1 MKKSQRA
8 LRDFEKLKSQLA
20 QTRNIVRHSK
30 NSSLWNHEKSVRKK
44 IKALKQLEHKHI
56 RGYSRVYADWVSLLD
71 ELSVRL
77 LSFYNKK
84 NKTDYDFEEIVK
96 KDREGYLNS
105 GIIAVLMSSHIPDLV
120 ADQFKKYFPKN
131 PKDEYPRARAMER
144 TFHLHLGETNTGKT
158 FRAIQQLKQAETGV
172 YLAPLR
178 ILALEIFEKLNAD
191 GVPCSLITGEEE
203 ILVEGAQH
211 VSSTVEKLSLSTPY
225 DVAVIDEIQM
235 IGNSQRGQAWTR
247 ALLGLLSPEIHVCGA
262 LNAKPLLE
270 KIIADCGDAC
280 DFKEYTRLTPLEVF
294 EKPFEFHDTQKGDA
308 LVVFSKRR
316 VLELSKYY
324 LERGV
329 KTSIIYG
336 DLPPEVRK
344 KQYAMFLNGETSILV
359 TTDAIGMGVNLPI
372 RRIIFMSMQKFDGEE
387 VRWLTSQE
395 IKQIGGRAGRKG
407 IYEIG
412 YVAASSFDQ
421 DYITEC
427 LEQPDAP
434 IKGAVIGPSE
444 EILKIRNLPLA
455 QKLALWSTRHK
466 TLRYYRKMD
475 IRDFLLVLEA
485 VKPFHISEQ
494 DQFRLMR
501 LPFDVNK
508 PELLDC
514 LLQFVQEF
522 FVGHCTQLSKPTCT
536 AQSLTELE
544 IYYQKLNLYY
554 SFSKNFALE
563 FDEQWVYKKRIE
575 LGEKINTLL
584 VCL

>member
-8 LRDFEKLKSQLA
+8 LRDFEKLKSQLV

-30 NSSLWNHEKSVRKK
+30 NSNLWNHEKSVRKK

-77 LSFYNKK
+77 LTFYNKK
-84 NKTDYDFEEIVK
+84 NQTDYDFEEIVK
-96 KDREGYLNS
+96 KDHEGYLSS

-120 ADQFKKYFPKN
+120 AEQFKTYFPSN

-158 FRAIQQLKQAETGV
+158 FRAIQQLKQAQTGV

-211 VSSTVEKLSLSTPY
+211 VSSTVEKLSLSTSY
-225 DVAVIDEIQM
+225 EVAVIDEIQM

-270 KIIADCGDAC
+270 KIIDDCGDAW
-280 DFKEYTRLTPLEVF
+280 DFKEYTRLTPLEVV

-324 LERGV
+324 MERGI

-344 KQYAMFLNGETSILV
+344 KQYAMFLNGETTILV

-372 RRIIFMSMQKFDGEE
+372 RRIIFMNMQKFDGEE

-412 YVAASSFDQ
+412 YVAASSLDQ
-421 DYITEC
+421 DYIIES

-444 EILKIRNLPLA
+444 EILKIHSLPLA

-466 TLRYYRKMD
+466 TLRCYRKMD
-475 IRDFLLVLEA
+475 IRDFLLILEA
-485 VKPFHISEQ
+485 IKRFRISEE
-494 DQFRLMR
+494 DQFRMMR

-522 FVGHCTQLSKPTCT
+522 FVGHCTQLSKPTCM
-536 AQSLTELE
+536 AQTLTELE

-563 FDEQWVYKKRIE
+563 FDEPWVYKKRIE
-575 LGEKINTLL
+575 LGEKINALL
-584 VCL
+584 VSL